1 MDYMENLRR
10 SPVFRNSFEPSVS
23 SSTASS
29 AKAPGHGLGGSSPMM
44 GVQLPSEMQHLHLP
58 RRHDSSSTLEAED
71 FSSYSDNFGDK
82 KTPEEIPVLDE
93 RQVTIIVLLA
103 RVCSVYDATP
113 KTFVANVLRLHRMG
127 VLESIAFLSDLGL
140 LASSA
145 ATSPRNTDAIEQ
157 WDLDKGGVGGG
168 MLGFPQSLNV
178 SRYARDFDEI
188 RLIGQG
194 GFGQVFMAR
203 HKLDG
208 ICYAIKQVRFFNKG
222 FQSPLV
228 QNVLREVHCLARCD
242 HPNVN
247 RYFSAWLEP
256 TWVPMNLYTPYAPP
270 PSSGP
275 VINPLDIQ
283 TKNQQL
289 LEDIYRFVDA
299 KSESEGD
306 EDVHTVSNL
315 ELSEYQSYTRE
326 SFESSNSSVVEFEY
340 DRDISQSNFS
350 CTSFSDLPVY
360 NPKKNGN
367 SISIA
372 SSPSSKASSVSRRRS
387 KSFESHHA
395 SQMQLATYQTKQTI
409 VSDWNATMDTRTLQI
424 HRKRQQSWCPT
435 PDVPFRNHRAGSFL
449 AIEGNGADAPG
460 SELSPAFTY
469 QITLYI
475 QMFLCEQSTLQDWLD
490 NRNRNVGRV
499 DFHAS
504 LRLFRQLVN
513 GIKHVHE
520 NGIIH
525 RDLKPSNVFM
535 TREGSLK
542 IGDFGLSKL
551 LAEVMAD
558 DPINRGF
565 MPPGNATNGH
575 TQGVGTMSYA
585 SPEQVAGTNYDHKV
599 DSFSLGIILLELFC
613 VFGTKMER
621 AQALKDVREDPL
633 AVPEELATTYPEIA
647 TLIGHLVAPTS
658 TRWTVEQAHDYLS
671 ATFPQVQLEKARE
684 VLELRQQLHENE
696 AKLKEQDAIIE
707 ELRRQVAALSHEDR
721 DVCDHRMQR

>member
-10 SPVFRNSFEPSVS
+10 SPVFRNSFEPSMS
-23 SSTASS
+23 MG
-29 AKAPGHGLGGSSPMM
+29 KEHHGHAGSSPIE
-44 GVQLPSEMQHLHLP
+44 VNLPSFAQDMEHLHLP
-58 RRHDSSSTLEAED
+58 RRHDTSASTLEAED
-71 FSSYSDNFGDK
+71 FSSPSAYAPEPFGPKEK
-82 KTPEEIPVLDE
+82 KADEMPVLDE

-140 LASSA
+140 LASS
-145 ATSPRNTDAIEQ
+145 TSPRKMDAIEQ
-157 WDLDKGGVGGG
+157 WDVDKGGVGGG

-178 SRYARDFDEI
+178 SRYARDFDEV

-194 GFGQVFMAR
+194 GFGQVYMAR

-247 RYFSAWLEP
+247 RYYSAWLEP
-256 TWVPMNLYTPYAPP
+256 TWVPMNLHTTSYTAPP
-270 PSSGP
+270 TSAPI
-275 VINPLDIQ
+275 INPVELQ
-283 TKNQQL
+283 TKNPHL

-299 KSESEGD
+299 KSDSS
-306 EDVHTVSNL
+306 DVDGHTTSNL
-315 ELSEYQSYTRE
+315 ELSEDHYTSSYSVSRD
-326 SFESSNSSVVEFEY
+326 SYESSNGSVVEFEF
-340 DRDISQSNFS
+340 DRDVSQSNFS
-350 CTSFSDLPVY
+350 WYVCHFCMIVESTATIAQASATSRRTTPSDAP
-360 NPKKNGN
+360 
-367 SISIA
+367 
-372 SSPSSKASSVSRRRS
+372 PSSEIA
-387 KSFESHHA
+387 
-395 SQMQLATYQTKQTI
+395 
-409 VSDWNATMDTRTLQI
+409 
-424 HRKRQQSWCPT
+424 
-435 PDVPFRNHRAGSFL
+435 
-449 AIEGNGADAPG
+449 
-460 SELSPAFTY
+460 PAFTY

-490 NRNRNVGRV
+490 ERNRNVGHV
-499 DFHAS
+499 DFQAS

-535 TREGSLK
+535 TRDGALK

-558 DPINRGF
+558 DPINNRGF
-565 MPPGNATNGH
+565 MPPASGHGH

-585 SPEQVAGTNYDHKV
+585 SPEQVAGTDYDHKV

-613 VFGTKMER
+613 VFDTKMER
-621 AQALKDVREDPL
+621 ARALKDVRANPQH
-633 AVPEELATTYPEIA
+633 VPDELATSYPEIA
-647 TLIGHLVAPTS
+647 ALISHLVAPTC
-658 TRWTVEQAHDYLS
+658 TRWTVEQAHDYLCT
-671 ATFPQVQLEKARE
+671 TFPQVHLEKARE

-696 AKLKEQDAIIE
+696 AKLKEQDALIE
-707 ELRRQVAALSHEDR
+707 ELRRQVATLSQDDTNVHDP
-721 DVCDHRMQR
+721 RMAR

>member
-10 SPVFRNSFEPSVS
+10 SPVFRNSFEPSMS
-23 SSTASS
+23 MG
-29 AKAPGHGLGGSSPMM
+29 KEHHGRAGSSPIE
-44 GVQLPSEMQHLHLP
+44 VNLPSFAQDMEHLHLP
-58 RRHDSSSTLEAED
+58 RRHDTSASTLEADD
-71 FSSYSDNFGDK
+71 FSSPSAYAPEPFGPKEK
-82 KTPEEIPVLDE
+82 KADEMPVLDE

-140 LASSA
+140 LAST
-145 ATSPRNTDAIEQ
+145 TSPRKMDAIEQ
-157 WDLDKGGVGGG
+157 WDADKGGVNGGI
-168 MLGFPQSLNV
+168 LGFPQSLNV
-178 SRYARDFDEI
+178 SRYARDFDEV

-194 GFGQVFMAR
+194 GFGQVYMAR

-247 RYFSAWLEP
+247 RYYSAWLEP
-256 TWVPMNLYTPYAPP
+256 TWVPMNLHATSYAAPP
-270 PSSGP
+270 TSAPI
-275 VINPLDIQ
+275 INPVELQ
-283 TKNQQL
+283 TKNPHL

-299 KSESEGD
+299 KSDSDLDGN
-306 EDVHTVSNL
+306 TTSNL
-315 ELSEYQSYTRE
+315 ELSEDHYSSYSMSRD
-326 SFESSNSSVVEFEY
+326 SYESSNGSVVEFEF
-340 DRDISQSNFS
+340 DRDMSQSNFS
-350 CTSFSDLPVY
+350 CTSFSDLPAY
-360 NPKKNGN
+360 DPKSVGGG
-367 SISIA
+367 SVSVT
-372 SSPSSKASSVSRRRS
+372 SSSVHRRRS
-387 KSFESHHA
+387 KSFESSTHA
-395 SQMQLATYQTKQTI
+395 SRMQLATYQATHTI
-409 VSDWNATMDTRTLQI
+409 VSDWNSVNSVDARTLQLQ
-424 HRKRQQSWCPT
+424 RKRQQSWCAET
-435 PDVPFRNHRAGSFL
+435 PFRNHRAGSFL
-449 AIEGNGADAPG
+449 AIEGDAPPTT
-460 SELSPAFTY
+460 EMTPAFTY

-490 NRNRNVGRV
+490 ERNRNVGRV
-499 DFHAS
+499 DFQTS

-535 TREGSLK
+535 TRDGALK

-558 DPINRGF
+558 DPMNNCGF
-565 MPPGNATNGH
+565 MPPASGHGH

-585 SPEQVAGTNYDHKV
+585 SPEQVAGTDYDHKV

-613 VFGTKMER
+613 VFDTKMER
-621 AQALKDVREDPL
+621 ARALKDVRGNPPH
-633 AVPEELATTYPEIA
+633 VPAELATTYPEIA
-647 TLIGHLVAPTS
+647 ALISHLVAPTC
-658 TRWTVEQAHDYLS
+658 TRWTVEQAHDYLCT
-671 ATFPQVQLEKARE
+671 TFPQVHLEKARE

-696 AKLKEQDAIIE
+696 AKLKEQDALIE
-707 ELRRQVAALSHEDR
+707 ELRRQVAALSQEDT
-721 DVCDHRMQR
+721 DINDPRMAR